1 MTVFVELSLDTGRHE
16 LWVRGPGMQP
26 MPAGGRLYKGGE
38 WPTGIEFS
46 HETEEAAEAD
56 ARRLRK
62 YLADAAGK
70 KQGKRELREV
80 EA

>member
-1 MTVFVELSLDTGRHE
+1 MKVFVELSLDTGRHE

-26 MPAGGRLYKGGE
+26 MPAGARLRKGGE
-38 WPTGIEFS
+38 WPAIGFS

-56 ARRLRK
+56 AGKLRT
-62 YLADAAGK
+62 YLAEVAGK

-80 EA
+80 GA